1 MIVLRRHSVAEG
13 VGLRGVTLAA
23 CTGVILTVLSQITPA
38 LQILYG
44 LIWFS
49 LVVYGAV
56 HEAPVIK
63 LSHVF
68 LGTLSLFF
76 CLVVYCCVCLL
87 STGDTGYITGYPV
100 LLAKALLMYVVG
112 YFLSFYAGGGKAS
125 GNIFLL
131 LLWLRHVSTVYGRLQ
146 RMFRVLVRG

>member
-1 MIVLRRHSVAEG
+1 M
-13 VGLRGVTLAA
+13 
-23 CTGVILTVLSQITPA
+23 
-38 LQILYG
+38 
-44 LIWFS
+44 
-49 LVVYGAV
+49 

-112 YFLSFYAGGGKAS
+112 YFLSFYAGGGRHLEIYFYCFC
-125 GNIFLL
+125 GFGMC
-131 LLWLRHVSTVYGRLQ
+131 LRYMGDCNVCSESWFVVDESSVSIW
-146 RMFRVLVRG
+146 FEK